1 MRFFDVERRQYR
13 DDDIVER
20 NSEKDHSNPS
30 KDSSA
35 SFRTASNSPYVRD
48 DSMCIR

>member
-20 NSEKDHSNPS
+20 NSEKDRKNFP
-30 KDSSA
+30 KIQMPVLVQLL
-35 SFRTASNSPYVRD
+35 RGVK
-48 DSMCIR
+48 